1 MPILI
6 TARREGFRRLGIAHS
21 AKTTTYPDDHFTP
34 AELVVLESDPNLI
47 VMRVDNVSQDDAA
60 ASLAQA
66 QARIAE
72 LESGMEQLDRD
83 AGELKEQLV
92 QAGNTIAA
100 LTEERDAL
108 QAKVSAVASAPVQD
122 NEPAEAQEADKPATN
137 GRKKG

>member
-1 MPILI
+1 
-6 TARREGFRRLGIAHS
+6 
-21 AKTTTYPDDHFTP
+21 
-34 AELVVLESDPNLI
+34 
-47 VMRVDNVSQDDAA
+47 
-60 ASLAQA
+60 
-66 QARIAE
+66 
-72 LESGMEQLDRD
+72 MEQLGRD

-92 QAGNTIAA
+92 QASNTIAA

>member
-6 TARREGFRRLGIAHS
+6 TARRDGFRRLGIAHS
-21 AKTTTYPDDHFTP
+21 AKTTTYPDDRFTP

-47 VMRVDNVSQDDAA
+47 VMRVENVSQDDAA

-72 LESGMEQLDRD
+72 LESGMEQLGRD

-92 QAGNTIAA
+92 QASNTIAA